1 MEKNQTDQSC
11 DLIQPILDT
20 ELICRLLKKSS
31 HTRTEVDIEIL
42 SSQLK
47 NIKFFDQYNNDHEYD
62 IIKECCKNLQIE
74 TFEQNDKVFEIG
86 SFGEKFYIIIQ
97 GKVGINIK
105 LTKQDV
111 DLKQV
116 KELKVGESFGE
127 IALIYKRPR
136 LATIKC
142 LENCIFGVLSQKSY
156 QNTLQSKELNKMLKE
171 MSILYKMAL
180 FSSWTQNKLRD
191 LYLNSMW
198 LNYKKGD
205 IVYDL
210 GDSADSMF
218 VIQEGEFVVYTN
230 SNFEKIV
237 GEDEQQDELVQFKR
251 KIKAKEN
258 NKIQQYLKVRIL
270 CQGEY
275 FGEEEILNESRRS
288 YKIICNSFEGKVLMI
303 KKAHFLN
310 HVFQDEVSK
319 QYILN
324 RLKEKNFQ
332 IEERIM
338 GMKNSLKDYKQFL
351 YQDVSLAQQ
360 QILQKS
366 KIQLIKYDPLDSHQM
381 LDKLIIS
388 KKNIKDEKNSVRG
401 GSTSPLKAQ
410 RTLPAIQ
417 SISSFTQLDTFE
429 PSSPLKSQTNIQRQ
443 STILTGDQFS
453 TCSPTHKQQRVKFQ
467 VSQQIGNISPPK
479 LSEITQSTNKNY
491 EMYLIE
497 SPIRIQL
504 SPSKNS
510 NKQMKQLNFNFNE
523 NFQTTAQIYK
533 QAQSMVNIQDDT
545 QTQNTWQRNILKP
558 QSMVIQDKDLQEPP
572 SHSKNLF
579 IQNNFPTN
587 QQNQNLQ
594 QITSRTN
601 LSISQHYSQNNKQN
615 LEMKNNQQN
624 DFYEKKNT
632 VKLNERDCFE
642 NKNENNTENIN
653 NQQITSK
660 EVPLRSHPLQN
671 SQFEDA
677 KDYEGSPQKNRKIQS
692 TSPIKNKIVL
702 INSEESNQK
711 EKAKLKIQ
719 LKPGFASVG
728 STQIESPFKLNFIRQ
743 QKIQSNLR
751 VIIPQ
756 STCLNFTQAAQDL
769 NQNILQQKQ
778 KSLLSQKTVN
788 SNFKT
793 TPIQM
798 DTGINLFSALDQDEQ
813 NHLNRQIIQK
823 INHQQELINLKNH
836 QKTYIRQWRQR
847 SNISNTQNKLFNSF
861 YQNSQNNQSNENSKL
876 ENQTLLLAQ
885 QNQND
890 IHAESKVDPSNK
902 STKSFIQIL
911 ENLNHD
917 LKNDGEFSP
926 YLKKKIKS
934 IVKNKNQ
941 ADAAIIG
948 LSSDILKNNVVFLQS
963 ADQKI
968 SNQAEQNMITQ
979 LPTRSQSMLSIQIEN
994 KSNILLNEVNSTK
1007 KAGFLALKRPLIQQS
1022 PSKQDS
1028 GQVKSLIDTFDQK
1041 SKTRTSF
1048 QKLNFQSV
1056 SNLKTIQQI
1065 NLINESINESNSLK
1079 GIPQNKQKILKNLI
1093 SKQQVQIYFQKQLE
1107 MFNKANLQ
1115 SNNQAVNQS
1124 QNRFPE
1130 EIQQKQKISKEIFQ
1144 QKLKAEDDR
1153 KRKTVCSYF
1162 DSKSKNKMNE
1172 FGTQTISN
1180 NQQQNI
1186 PEALKIES
1194 LSPKKMSQT
1203 SEQLLNSG
1211 NHLQFPSFSTQFS
1224 INGNQSNQKLQD
1236 SQISIKIS
1244 QASSPKRNK
1253 HQSQPSIMQNII

>member
-1 MEKNQTDQSC
+1 MMEKNQTDQSN

-20 ELICRLLKKSS
+20 EIICRLLKKSS
-31 HTRTEVDIEIL
+31 HTRTEVDIELL

-47 NIKFFDQYNNDHEYD
+47 NIKFFDQYNNDHDYD
-62 IIKECCKNLQIE
+62 IIKECCKHLQIE
-74 TFEQNDKVFEIG
+74 TFEQNEKVFEIG

-116 KELKVGESFGE
+116 KELKAGESFGE

-205 IVYDL
+205 LVYDL

-218 VIQEGEFVVYTN
+218 IIQEGEFVVYTK
-230 SNFEKIV
+230 SNFEKLV
-237 GEDEQQDELVQFKR
+237 GENEHQDEFVQFKR

-338 GMKNSLKDYKQFL
+338 SMKNSLKDYKQFL

-366 KIQLIKYDPLDSHQM
+366 KTQLIKYDPIDSHQAI
-381 LDKLIIS
+381 DKLIIS
-388 KKNIKDEKNSVRG
+388 KINKNIQEEKNSVRG
-401 GSTSPLKAQ
+401 ASTSPLKAQ

-417 SISSFTQLDTFE
+417 SISSFSQLDTLE

-443 STILTGDQFS
+443 STVLTGDQFS
-453 TCSPTHKQQRVKFQ
+453 NCSPTHKQQRVKFQ
-467 VSQQIGNISPPK
+467 VSQQVGNSSPPK
-479 LSEITQSTNKNY
+479 LSEMTQSTNRNY

-510 NKQMKQLNFNFNE
+510 NKQMKQLNLNLNE
-523 NFQTTAQIYK
+523 LQTTPLLNKQI
-533 QAQSMVNIQDDT
+533 QSMINIQDEKLT
-545 QTQNTWQRNILKP
+545 QTTWQRNILKP
-558 QSMVIQDKDLQEPP
+558 KSLVIQDEDLQESP
-572 SHSKNLF
+572 SHTKNKYNSLLCY
-579 IQNNFPTN
+579 
-587 QQNQNLQ
+587 QNLNSQ

-601 LSISQHYSQNNKQN
+601 VSIAQHYSQNNKQN
-615 LEMKNNQQN
+615 LVTKDSQQT
-624 DFYEKKNT
+624 DFYEKNT
-632 VKLNERDCFE
+632 VQVKVNERDNFE
-642 NKNENNTENIN
+642 NKNENDTENITN
-653 NQQITSK
+653 KSITSK
-660 EVPLRSHPLQN
+660 DVPLKSHPLQN
-671 SQFEDA
+671 SSLLDLKGFES
-677 KDYEGSPQKNRKIQS
+677 SPSKGRKIQS
-692 TSPIKNKIVL
+692 TSPIKNQAVL
-702 INSEESNQK
+702 INPSDSYQK

-719 LKPGFASVG
+719 LKPGFASVD
-728 STQIESPFKLNFIRQ
+728 STPIESPFKLNFTRQ
-743 QKIQSNLR
+743 QKIQSNLGT
-751 VIIPQ
+751 IIPQ
-756 STCLNFTQAAQDL
+756 STCQNFTQAAQDI
-769 NQNILQQKQ
+769 NQNLLQQKQ
-778 KSLLSQKTVN
+778 KTLLSRKTVN

-793 TPIQM
+793 TPIQI
-798 DTGINLFSALDQDEQ
+798 DSGFNIFSALDQDEQ
-813 NHLNRQIIQK
+813 NLLNRQIIQK
-823 INHQQELINLKNH
+823 INHQQELLNLKNH

-847 SNISNTQNKLFNSF
+847 SNTRNTQNKLFHSLN
-861 YQNSQNNQSNENSKL
+861 QNSQNNQSVDNSKL

-885 QNQND
+885 QNLND
-890 IHAESKVDPSNK
+890 INTESRAEPSNK
-902 STKSFIQIL
+902 STKHFIQIL

-948 LSSDILKNNVVFLQS
+948 LSSDVVKNNIVVLQS
-963 ADQKI
+963 TDQKI
-968 SNQAEQNMITQ
+968 CNEAEQINLTQ
-979 LPTRSQSMLSIQIEN
+979 LPTRSQSMLSIQVEN
-994 KSNILLNEVNSTK
+994 KNNFILNEINSTK
-1007 KAGFLALKRPLIQQS
+1007 KAGFLALKRSLLQQS
-1022 PSKQDS
+1022 PNKQDS
-1028 GQVKSLIDTFDQK
+1028 DQAKNLIETLDQK

-1048 QKLNFQSV
+1048 QKLNLQSV
-1056 SNLKTIQQI
+1056 SSLKTIQQI
-1065 NLINESINESNSLK
+1065 SLMNESNNESSTLK

-1093 SKQQVQIYFQKQLE
+1093 SKQQGQIYFQKQLE
-1107 MFNKANLQ
+1107 MFNKLNQ
-1115 SNNQAVNQS
+1115 QTNNQAVSSSQS
-1124 QNRFPE
+1124 HIPE
-1130 EIQQKQKISKEIFQ
+1130 ESQQKQKINKESFQ
-1144 QKLKAEDDR
+1144 QKLKTEDDR

-1172 FGTQTISN
+1172 FETELVIN
-1180 NQQQNI
+1180 NQIQNI
-1186 PEALKIES
+1186 PYVLKIES
-1194 LSPKKMSQT
+1194 LSPKKVTQN
-1203 SEQLLNSG
+1203 SERLLKSS

-1224 INGNQSNQKLQD
+1224 INGYGSNHKLQE
-1236 SQISIKIS
+1236 SQISIKMS
-1244 QASSPKRNK
+1244 HTSTPKHSK
-1253 HQSQPSIMQNII
+1253 YQSQPTTMQNII